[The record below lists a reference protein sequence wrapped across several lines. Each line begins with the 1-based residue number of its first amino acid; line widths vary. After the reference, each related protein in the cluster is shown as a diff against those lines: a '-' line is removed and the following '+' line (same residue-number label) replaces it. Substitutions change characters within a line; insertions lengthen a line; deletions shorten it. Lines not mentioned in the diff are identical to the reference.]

1 MAGKKSDTFETDLK
15 KLEDIVDMLESG
27 DLPLEESLARFEEGV
42 KCAARCRKTL
52 ESAELKV
59 EKLLKDRDG
68 GHAVEP
74 FEED

>member
-1 MAGKKSDTFETDLK
+1 MAKKRDSFEADLK
-15 KLEDIVDMLESG
+15 KLEEIVETLESG
-27 DLPLEESLARFEEGV
+27 DLPLEESMARFEEGV

-59 EKLLKDRDG
+59 EKLLRDRDG
-68 GHAVEP
+68 GHVVEP

>member
-1 MAGKKSDTFETDLK
+1 MAKKRDSFESDLQ
-15 KLEDIVDMLESG
+15 KLEEIVETLESG
-27 DLPLEESLARFEEGV
+27 ELPLEESLTRFEEGV

-52 ESAELKV
+52 ENAELKV
-59 EKLLKDRDG
+59 EKLLRDRDG